1 MQTETVLRTTEM
13 EFIALS
19 EGSGSVIPLTSLFE
33 EMQKMG
39 LGMVNKQTKIRCKE
53 FEDN

>member
-1 MQTETVLRTTEM
+1 MGQLK
-13 EFIALS
+13 FS
-19 EGSGSVIPLTSLFE
+19 EKESVIPLMSLFE